1 MISPENALRQ
11 IPARS
16 VDTILGVLKTLRKRA
31 NAGEAIAIPCLHLR
45 LRSGHQITGR
55 LLDVTENK
63 GEMVVLL
70 HESDC
75 NDRSPATHAAYFS
88 AHDIEVLTILDAGS
102 LAHLIS
108 FGAVVFPPGTQ
119 APTMLALRRRAEEI
133 ATEIGTSITLTLTP
147 EEDSQRFRLGQY
159 LEALGTVLR
168 GFTADD
174 IGQQAVM
181 NTAFVLQSGTL
192 NATKTDDGV
201 VITVDLNTT
210 PDSPTLSDV
219 ISSVL

>member
-1 MISPENALRQ
+1 VISPEDALRQ

-16 VDTILGVLKTLRKRA
+16 VGTILGVLNTLRKRA
-31 NAGEAIAIPCLHLR
+31 NAGEAITIPCLHLR

-70 HESDC
+70 HESEC

-88 AHDIEVLTILDAGS
+88 AHNIEALTILDAGS

-119 APTMLALRRRAEEI
+119 APTILALRRRAGEI
-133 ATEIGTSITLTLTP
+133 ATEMDTTLTVDLTP
-147 EEDSQRFRLGQY
+147 EDDTQRFRLSEY
-159 LEALGTVLR
+159 LEALGAVLR

-174 IGQQAVM
+174 IGRQAVM

-192 NATKTDDGV
+192 NATKTDGTV
-201 VITVDLNTT
+201 VITVDLNTI
-210 PDSPTLSDV
+210 PDSPTLNDA